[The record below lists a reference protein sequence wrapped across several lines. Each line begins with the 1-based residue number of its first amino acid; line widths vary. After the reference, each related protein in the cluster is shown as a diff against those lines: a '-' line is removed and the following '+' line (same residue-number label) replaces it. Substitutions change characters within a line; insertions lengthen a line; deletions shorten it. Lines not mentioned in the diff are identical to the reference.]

1 MNMRVL
7 PDVPSKEYDEP
18 DWDRAD
24 CPSDCAPSP
33 GAATAGP
40 ATAPPTRASAP
51 APAIHRLAVIVP
63 PLVAGRTQR

>member
-1 MNMRVL
+1 MRVL
-7 PDVPSKEYDEP
+7 PDAPSKEYDEP
-18 DWDRAD
+18 NWGTAE
-24 CPSDCAPSP
+24 CASDCAPSP

-40 ATAPPTRASAP
+40 TTAAPARASAP